1 MPTSGAA
8 TTRVSS
14 GLPGTSVQT
23 IAVDLQTTSI
33 LYVGTSTGLGLMHV
47 LVVRQLAACHRHRID
62 FVAGSQA

>member
-1 MPTSGAA
+1 MWIA
-8 TTRVSS
+8 
-14 GLPGTSVQT
+14 GTSVQT